1 MVSEIDD
8 KDKRLLTPEERQD
21 LRTIYSAGFDDLR
34 SFRDTY
40 YQIIGILSAASVG
53 LALAGIQYRI
63 LLMLVPLTL
72 AIISVSSVSYL
83 FWRKNSIKFL
93 AAIERRLKIP
103 PDCAYLS
110 DYDERMGVSV
120 LPLFLKD
127 RTVQIVVILSV
138 AAALLVDCL
147 LLIFA
152 PP

>member
-8 KDKRLLTPEERQD
+8 KNKQRLTPEERQD

-63 LLMLVPLTL
+63 LLTLIPLTL

-93 AAIERRLKIP
+93 AAVERRLKIP
-103 PDCAYLS
+103 SDCAYLS
-110 DYDERMGVSV
+110 DYDERMVVSV
-120 LPLFLKD
+120 LPLFLKE
-127 RTVQIVVILSV
+127 RTVQIVIILSV
-138 AAALLVDCL
+138 AAALLVDCA